1 MDTDLSTDL
10 DETHVGGDGGRQ
22 AEQDTRG
29 LFHRRNQVPLL
40 RVLLLD
46 RHFVILREPR
56 FCI

>member
-10 DETHVGGDGGRQ
+10 DETHVGGEGTSQ

-29 LFHRRNQVPLL
+29 LFHRRNQVPLI

-46 RHFVILREPR
+46 RHVVVRTEPR